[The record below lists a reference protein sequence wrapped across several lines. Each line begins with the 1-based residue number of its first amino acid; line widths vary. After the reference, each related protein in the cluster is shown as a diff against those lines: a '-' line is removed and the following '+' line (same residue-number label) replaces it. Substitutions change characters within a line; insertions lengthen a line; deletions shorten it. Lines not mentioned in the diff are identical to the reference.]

1 MLARGNQGRARTTKA
16 LISLARRWRVVK
28 WLVVVSEDGGG
39 VDEVAVMISALDLG
53 DDIVAI
59 SWSAGQSKAVD

>member
-1 MLARGNQGRARTTKA
+1 
-16 LISLARRWRVVK
+16 VVK